1 MTLNY
6 KGTEYRP
13 GSRVIVTIS
22 GDKIEGRLQYEVQDG
37 AGYFFICHNNEN
49 HAGRYTSNRFGY
61 NYSWAF
67 RPSNTGNGITDGV
80 VILGINK
87 AEDLKDNFEI
97 SDKLLTFLGNKKI
110 GAVNLEYKD
119 IFPEYDK
126 FDISENKG
134 MIKLTN
140 STKNRVTEFKFGR
153 FLNTLSKQY
162 SEKFK
167 SEPLF
172 DNKSIEKIHNDYLS
186 YQTGDYIK
194 VEYLT
199 GKDILEGYKKENY
212 QAIKSSLGGSC
223 MTNHLDYLE
232 IYVNNP
238 DKVQMIAVKMF
249 DKFVGRALLW
259 TTDCGKK
266 VMDKQY
272 ICDEW
277 VISKFDEIKKENEYE
292 LWSDYTDKDNTLSI
306 SVNTDGI
313 EQWPYLDTFQFLVYD
328 KISVKTGLFKT
339 EEIKDKTKAT
349 LSTYPPK
356 GYSMRLRSTGGRYED
371 CTWS

>member
-13 GSRVIVTIS
+13 GCRVEA
-22 GDKIEGRLQYEVQDG
+22 KINGEKVEGRLQYETQDG
-37 AGYFFICHNNEN
+37 VGYFFICHNNDF
-49 HAGRYTSNRFGY
+49 HAGRYATNRFGY
-61 NYSWAF
+61 NFSWAF
-67 RPSNTGNGITDGV
+67 RPGYGGGVSDGV
-80 VILGINK
+80 VIIGITK
-87 AEDLKDNFEI
+87 SDELKDTFEI
-97 SDKLLTFLGNKKI
+97 SDKLLTFFGNKKI
-110 GAVNLEYKD
+110 NCINLEYID

-126 FDISENKG
+126 FEVSENKG

-140 STKNRVTEFKFGR
+140 STKNRVTEFKLGR
-153 FLNTLSKQY
+153 FLNTFSKQY

-172 DNKSIEKIHNDYLS
+172 DNKTIEKIHNDYLS

-212 QAIKSSLGGSC
+212 QIQKSSLGGSC
-223 MTNHLDYLE
+223 MTDRLDYLD
-232 IYVNNP
+232 IYVNNA
-238 DKVQMIAVKMF
+238 DKVQMISIKMF

-277 VISKFDEIKKENEYE
+277 VTSKFDEIRNENEYE
-292 LWSDYTDKDNTLSI
+292 LWSDYGDKDNVLSI

-313 EQWPYLDTFQFLVYD
+313 EQWPYLDTFQFLVYN
-328 KISVKTGLFKT
+328 KTTLKSGLFKT

-356 GYSMRLRSTGGRYED
+356 GYSMRLRSTSGRYED
-371 CTWS
+371 CDWR

>member
-13 GSRVIVTIS
+13 GSRVQVSIN
-22 GDKIEGRLQYEVQDG
+22 GDRIDGKLQYEVQEG
-37 AGYFFICHNNEN
+37 RGFFFICHNNEN
-49 HAGRYTSNRFGY
+49 RAGRYATNRFGY

-67 RPSNTGNGITDGV
+67 TMLNGYLGDGV
-80 VILGINK
+80 VIHGIDK
-87 AEDLKDNFEI
+87 REDLKDVFDI
-97 SDKLLTFLGNKKI
+97 SDKLITFLGNKKI
-110 GAVNLEYKD
+110 TVIDLEYKD

-126 FDISENKG
+126 FDVSENKG
-134 MIKLTN
+134 MVKLTN
-140 STKNRVTEFKFGR
+140 STKNRVTEFKLGR
-153 FLNTLSKQY
+153 FLNAFSKQY

-172 DNKSIEKIHNDYLS
+172 DNKTIEKIHNDYLS

-212 QAIKSSLGGSC
+212 QAVKSSLGGSC
-223 MTNHLDYLE
+223 MTDHLDYLD

-238 DKVQMIAVKMF
+238 DKVHMIAIKMF
-249 DKFVGRALLW
+249 VKFVGRALLW

-277 VISKFDEIKKENEYE
+277 VTSKFDEIRKDNEYE
-292 LWSDYTDKDNTLSI
+292 IWSDYSDKDNVVSI
-306 SVNTDGI
+306 SVNTDDI

-328 KISVKTGLFKT
+328 TTTVKTGLFKT

-349 LSTYPPK
+349 LSNYPPK

-371 CTWS
+371 CNWR

>member
-6 KGTEYRP
+6 KGTEYKP
-13 GSRVIVTIS
+13 GSRLLVSIN
-22 GDKIEGRLQYEVQDG
+22 GDQIEGKLQYEVQDG
-37 AGYFFICHNNEN
+37 TGYFFICHNDESR
-49 HAGRYTSNRFGY
+49 AGRYTANRFGY

-67 RPSNTGNGITDGV
+67 RADYGGVTDGV
-80 VILGINK
+80 TILGISK
-87 AEDLKDNFEI
+87 REDLKDNLEI
-97 SDKLLTFLGNKKI
+97 SNKLLTFLGNKKI
-110 GAVNLEYKD
+110 TSINLEYKD

-126 FDISENKG
+126 FDVSENKG

-153 FLNTLSKQY
+153 FLNAFSKQC
-162 SEKFK
+162 SEKFN

-172 DNKSIEKIHNDYLS
+172 DNKTIEKIHNDYLS

-199 GKDILEGYKKENY
+199 GKDILEGYKKDNY

-223 MTNHLDYLE
+223 MTDHLDYLD

-249 DKFVGRALLW
+249 DKFVGRTLLW

-277 VISKFDEIKKENEYE
+277 VISKFDEIRNENEYE
-292 LWSDYTDKDNTLSI
+292 LWSDYCDKNNVLSI
-306 SVNTDGI
+306 RINTDGI
-313 EQWPYLDTFQFLVYD
+313 EQWPYLDTFQFLAYD
-328 KISVKTGLFKT
+328 TTTVKAGLFKT
-339 EEIKDKTKAT
+339 EEIKDMTKAT

-356 GYSMRLRSTGGRYED
+356 GYSMRLRSTSGRYED
-371 CTWS
+371 CDWR

>member
-13 GSRVIVTIS
+13 GSRVQVSIN
-22 GDKIEGRLQYEVQDG
+22 GDRIDGKLQYEVQEG
-37 AGYFFICHNNEN
+37 RGFFFICHNNVN
-49 HAGRYTSNRFGY
+49 RAGRYAANRFGY

-67 RPSNTGNGITDGV
+67 TTLDHGISDGV
-80 VILGINK
+80 VIHGIDK
-87 AEDLKDNFEI
+87 REDLKDVFDI
-97 SDKLLTFLGNKKI
+97 SDKLITFLGNKKI
-110 GAVNLEYKD
+110 TVIDLEYKD

-126 FDISENKG
+126 FDVSENKG
-134 MIKLTN
+134 MVKLTN
-140 STKNRVTEFKFGR
+140 STKNRVTEFKLGR
-153 FLNTLSKQY
+153 FLNAFSKQY

-172 DNKSIEKIHNDYLS
+172 DNKTIEKIHNDYLS

-212 QAIKSSLGGSC
+212 QAVKSSLGGSC
-223 MTNHLDYLE
+223 MTDHLDYLD

-238 DKVQMIAVKMF
+238 DKVQMIAIKMF
-249 DKFVGRALLW
+249 DKFVGRVLLW

-277 VISKFDEIKKENEYE
+277 VTSKFDEIRKDNEYE
-292 LWSDYTDKDNTLSI
+292 IWSDYSDKDNILSI
-306 SVNTDGI
+306 SSINTDGI

-328 KISVKTGLFKT
+328 TNSVKTGLFKT
-339 EEIKDKTKAT
+339 EEIKDMTKGT

-371 CTWS
+371 CNWRL

>member
-1 MTLNY
+1 MTLTY
-6 KGTEYRP
+6 KGIEYKS
-13 GSRVIVTIS
+13 GSRVQATIN
-22 GDKIEGRLQYEVQDG
+22 GHKVEGKLQYENE
-37 AGYFFICHNNEN
+37 YFFICHNIED
-49 HAGRYTSNRFGY
+49 HAGRYADDRLGY
-61 NYSWAF
+61 SYSWAF
-67 RPSNTGNGITDGV
+67 KKSHDGTLTDCV
-80 VILGINK
+80 TILGINSV
-87 AEDLKDNFEI
+87 ENLKDNFEI
-97 SDKLLTFLGNKKI
+97 SEKLLSFLGNKKI
-110 GAVNLEYKD
+110 DVLALENND
-119 IFPEYDK
+119 IFPEYNK

-140 STKNRVTEFKFGR
+140 SSKSRVVDFKFGR
-153 FLNTLSKQY
+153 FLNTFSKQY
-162 SEKFK
+162 SEKLK
-167 SEPLF
+167 TEPLF
-172 DNKSIEKIHNDYLS
+172 DNKAIEKIHNDYLS

-212 QAIKSSLGGSC
+212 HVIKSSLGGSC
-223 MTNHLDYLE
+223 MTDHLDYLD

-238 DKVQMIAVKMF
+238 DKVQMISIKMF

-277 VISKFDEIKKENEYE
+277 VTSKFDEIRNENEYE
-292 LWSDYTDKDNTLSI
+292 LWSDYGDKDNVLSI

-313 EQWPYLDTFQFLVYD
+313 EQWPYLDTFQFLVYN
-328 KISVKTGLFKT
+328 KTTVKSSLFKT
-339 EEIKDKTKAT
+339 EEVKDKTKAT

-356 GYSMRLRSTGGRYED
+356 GYSMRLRSTSGRYED
-371 CTWS
+371 CDWR